1 MLCARRKSLFLRS
14 SCHRTPSQYSP
25 CHTARHT
32 FRLQRPSARRLT
44 RIPLPPTTYEHSAL
58 PSPLSPRVHQSP
70 HVHQSPVPTE
80 LSRLSRSAG
89 CVWQAG
95 HFARHRFNITDVF
108 FAFQPLSYYPLFPPP
123 ITLTVIWTST
133 TSFQLYLLQKLNFV
147 LKKKTPPPSPWQFH
161 RKKWSFFS
169 PLHQTALN

>member
-1 MLCARRKSLFLRS
+1 MPGGRVCS
-14 SCHRTPSQYSP
+14 SGVRAI
-25 CHTARHT
+25 ARHPNIAPVT
-32 FRLQRPSARRLT
+32 PPGIPFACSLALAASHSSASH
-44 RIPLPPTTYEHSAL
+44 PPYEHSAL
-58 PSPLSPRVHQSP
+58 PSSLSPRVHQRP

-95 HFARHRFNITDVF
+95 HLARHRFNITDVF

-123 ITLTVIWTST
+123 ITLSVIWTLT

-169 PLHQTALN
+169 LSIKQP